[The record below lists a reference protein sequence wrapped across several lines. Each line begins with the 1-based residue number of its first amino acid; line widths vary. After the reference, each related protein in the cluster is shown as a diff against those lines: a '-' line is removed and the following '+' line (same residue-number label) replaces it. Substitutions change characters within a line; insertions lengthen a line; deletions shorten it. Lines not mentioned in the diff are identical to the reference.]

1 MFCVSAEKDM
11 GVRRMMEFLGNV
23 VPFVEDMP
31 APVDTEG
38 EKVHARGYWT
48 GTTFEPNMSRIWSI
62 TFS

>member
-1 MFCVSAEKDM
+1 M

-38 EKVHARGYWT
+38 EEVKPDANGLAERLCVQDNRRTPHRR
-48 GTTFEPNMSRIWSI
+48 SKLL
-62 TFS
+62 